1 MKAMKLY
8 IGSILAGVT
17 LLASCTAVDYPDRF
31 QLTPGVPSV
40 DYVRYADRDL
50 IIDQAAMAE
59 TVCIVGENL
68 TSVHDLYFNDQQAIL
83 NTSYMTAHTL
93 IVAVP
98 KTLPTVE
105 DNKIHL
111 ITRDSTVVLYDFKVL
126 PPAPKISGMSNEWA
140 AEGETVTV
148 NGSYLF
154 APLTVQF
161 PGVDPIDITEA
172 GGDSF
177 EVKVPAG
184 CCSTSTALPVLT
196 TMVGTDTPA
205 RTTTDSASAVVISS
219 LETAVQCWT
228 ANGKKQTS
236 PSYIGPA
243 HGTTLKTIGTLPVLP
258 T

>member
-105 DNKIHL
+105 DNKIKSSTGVKVK
-111 ITRDSTVVLYDFKVL
+111 ITIPKDKHKFVGPGGVLYYQADTLSIRFSDYVLDNFKVMEDPSETL
-126 PPAPKISGMSNEWA
+126 FEYEFWYKADDPLTDLNIMVNFKETGTSDEIDASKTGSGAVS
-140 AEGETVTV
+140 GTPTITIDGKTVT
-148 NGSYLF
+148 
-154 APLTVQF
+154 
-161 PGVDPIDITEA
+161 ITD
-172 GGDSF
+172 GKGTIT
-177 EVKVPAG
+177 
-184 CCSTSTALPVLT
+184 TSD
-196 TMVGTDTPA
+196 GT
-205 RTTTDSASAVVISS
+205 SVI
-219 LETAVQCWT
+219 TIT
-228 ANGKKQTS
+228 GKT
-236 PSYIGPA
+236 
-243 HGTTLKTIGTLPVLP
+243 
-258 T
+258 